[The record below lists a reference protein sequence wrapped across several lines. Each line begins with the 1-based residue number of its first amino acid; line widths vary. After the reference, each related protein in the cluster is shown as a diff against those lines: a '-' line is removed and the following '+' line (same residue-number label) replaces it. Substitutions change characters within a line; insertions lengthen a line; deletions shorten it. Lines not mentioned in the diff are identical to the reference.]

1 MLVLVNGSI
10 HVHDLGRVFGHVHAR
25 VLALT
30 VQRDMF
36 IERNMGMEIDINIAV
51 LSFFYAE
58 VRTFRYLVSPV
69 SEWKN

>member
-36 IERNMGMEIDINIAV
+36 IERNMGMDTDKDMEIDINIAV
-51 LSFFYAE
+51 LSFF
-58 VRTFRYLVSPV
+58 LC
-69 SEWKN
+69 